1 VKFVGN
7 ARERLKNL
15 DFFYE
20 DVNKK
25 HIFYWILDKG
35 ITIIGFITV
44 FLIFSLGTDRFL
56 TPSNLINIA
65 RQIPA
70 LGILSIGMT
79 YVILTGNIDLSAGS
93 AIALSGVFL
102 ASFMEYANMGLTT
115 SVIITCTIMAGIYGA
130 IGVLIAYQNLPSF
143 IVTVATLTAFRGLAF
158 LYSNKPIYV
167 RDPSLRELGR
177 GSTAGI
183 PNAFILMLIVYALF
197 YFILSKTQF
206 GKHVYAVGDNP
217 EAARRFGVNVPKVT
231 ILVFMLHGITVAL
244 SSTIIAGRLSSGSP
258 NAGSLMELDAIAAV
272 VFGGTRFSGGKGS
285 LIGTLLGVILLGML
299 NNGLNIMG
307 VSSYH
312 QMVVRG
318 MIIILA
324 VWLNYL
330 RRFLER

>member
-1 VKFVGN
+1 
-7 ARERLKNL
+7 
-15 DFFYE
+15 
-20 DVNKK
+20 
-25 HIFYWILDKG
+25 
-35 ITIIGFITV
+35 
-44 FLIFSLGTDRFL
+44 
-56 TPSNLINIA
+56 
-65 RQIPA
+65 
-70 LGILSIGMT
+70 
-79 YVILTGNIDLSAGS
+79 
-93 AIALSGVFL
+93 
-102 ASFMEYANMGLTT
+102 
-115 SVIITCTIMAGIYGA
+115 
-130 IGVLIAYQNLPSF
+130 
-143 IVTVATLTAFRGLAF
+143 
-158 LYSNKPIYV
+158 
-167 RDPSLRELGR
+167 
-177 GSTAGI
+177 
-183 PNAFILMLIVYALF
+183 MLIVYALF